1 MTGMPTNAIVLA
13 TGRGAGDSWEIR
25 SATRLIA
32 APVSIAEGRMI
43 WWAEEP
49 VVARAICGATIPTNP
64 IGPQNAVTAA
74 VIRQQLKSD
83 RSLIIP
89 VSAPDICAY
98 SSPNNIM
105 SNPLRVL

>member
-49 VVARAICGATIPTNP
+49 V
-64 IGPQNAVTAA
+64 
-74 VIRQQLKSD
+74 
-83 RSLIIP
+83 
-89 VSAPDICAY
+89 Y
-98 SSPNNIM
+98 F
-105 SNPLRVL
+105 